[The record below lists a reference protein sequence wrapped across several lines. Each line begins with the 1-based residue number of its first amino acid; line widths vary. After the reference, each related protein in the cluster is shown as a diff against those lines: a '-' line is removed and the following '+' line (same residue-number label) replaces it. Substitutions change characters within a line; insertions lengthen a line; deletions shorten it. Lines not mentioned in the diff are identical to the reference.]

1 MNTGSLRRRV
11 IYIAA
16 MVLLLI
22 PLYMLGQPSVR
33 QRDGTP
39 IQDGGVLARLR
50 TKYDLGQGDLG
61 EIDPASESMRLATL
75 GMRGVAST
83 ILWQKAEYYKKEQY
97 WDRFSATLNQIALL
111 QPHFVKV
118 WEFQSWNL
126 SYNISVEFDDYRQ
139 RYDWVKKGIDYMLKG
154 TKYNRRKPHLPYE
167 LGWSFGSK
175 MGVADE
181 KLQFRELYRRDKQFH
196 DDLLA
201 KGMDVNQNEGLGPDG
216 LPDNWLSGR
225 LWYLRAYEIVKAG
238 ALPSKGPINFYRMA
252 PQWLINY
259 AQAIQTEGILDQAA
273 VVAWR
278 RAGVGWREFGEIQM
292 ESTFGDELRLT
303 DLKLANQ
310 KIAEAEQ
317 RFQDFCADK
326 FNEMRENRRSLLTP
340 KQSAALLVPVSDRTN
355 DEMMLAMEAES
366 VLKPSLDSV
375 AKSMP
380 PDKQIQ
386 AVDLAMQVSQAE
398 EFRRHVEIY
407 RNQINYA
414 YWESRCEAE
423 QSDEATSARSNLY
436 EANKLLDK
444 GELDE
449 ALKKYELAWSGWNS
463 LFGKFPSMM
472 TDDTAD
478 EVMTAIKRY
487 QRLLDATELPKDF
500 ALNDF
505 LEFRRRYDTEGAS
518 PYMQQVLS
526 EWSSRFGK
534 DRNFFENQK
543 SKSPTDPSTSKPGE
557 TAADSTVPATSA
569 SSTTAAKSATK
580 PEASTEPPKS
590 APPSDAAAVSPKPST
605 DPNAAATN
613 SGVTQPDTG
622 KPPAPPVPPAKSTAT
637 PGQAAAASST
647 NPDSVI
653 VAKPD
658 EGVPPQPKK

>member
-11 IYIAA
+11 VYISA
-16 MVLLLI
+16 MVLLLV
-22 PLYMLGQPSVR
+22 PLYLLGQPSVR

-39 IQDGGVLARLR
+39 IQDGGVLAKLR

-118 WEFQSWNL
+118 WEYQSWNL

-175 MGVADE
+175 MGIADE
-181 KLQFRELYRRDKQFH
+181 KLQFRDLYRHDRQFH
-196 DDLLA
+196 DDLNI
-201 KGMDVNQNEGLGPDG
+201 KGMDVTQAEGLGPDK

-225 LWYLRAYEIVKAG
+225 LWYLRAYDIVKAG

-259 AQAIQTEGILDQAA
+259 AQAIQTEGILDEAA
-273 VVAWR
+273 AQAWR

-292 ESTFGDELRLT
+292 ETTFGDELRLT
-303 DLKLANQ
+303 DLNLANQ

-317 RFQDFCADK
+317 RFRDYCGDTYKAMVD
-326 FNEMRENRRSLLTP
+326 NRRSQLTTE
-340 KQSAALLVPVSDRTN
+340 QSTALSVPASDRTN
-355 DEMMLAMEAES
+355 QEIMLAMEAES
-366 VLKPSLDSV
+366 ILKPSFDAV
-375 AKSMP
+375 ARSMP
-380 PDKQIQ
+380 ADKQLQ
-386 AVDLAMQVSQAE
+386 AIDLAMQVTLAE

-414 YWESRCEAE
+414 YWEVRCEAE
-423 QSDEATSARSNLY
+423 QADEALAARTNLY
-436 EANKLLDK
+436 EANKLLDV
-444 GELDE
+444 GELDG
-449 ALKKYELAWSGWNS
+449 ALKKYELAWSSWNG

-487 QRLLDATELPKDF
+487 QRLLDADLPQDF
-500 ALNDF
+500 VLNDF
-505 LEFRRRYDTEGAS
+505 LEFRKRYDTEGAS
-518 PYMQQVLS
+518 PYLQQVMA
-526 EWSSRFGK
+526 EWSVKQGK
-534 DRNFFENQK
+534 GRNWFDDQK
-543 SKSPTDPSTSKPGE
+543 PKAPPE
-557 TAADSTVPATSA
+557 
-569 SSTTAAKSATK
+569 TK
-580 PEASTEPPKS
+580 PEDTPPSVVEPSASTTDAKPKPDAVVEPTKS
-590 APPSDAAAVSPKPST
+590 QPPSSDVAEPRK
-605 DPNAAATN
+605 D
-613 SGVTQPDTG
+613 SGIRSVAEPEAGQ
-622 KPPAPPVPPAKSTAT
+622 PPAPAASKD
-637 PGQAAAASST
+637 AAAASK
-647 NPDSVI
+647 DSNSI
-653 VAKPD
+653 PIAKPE